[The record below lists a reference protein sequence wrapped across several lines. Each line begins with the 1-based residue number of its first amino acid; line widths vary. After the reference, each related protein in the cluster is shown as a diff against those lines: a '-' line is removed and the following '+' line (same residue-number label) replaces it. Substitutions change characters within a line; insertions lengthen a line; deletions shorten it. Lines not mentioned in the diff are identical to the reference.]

1 MLQEGYIN
9 NLFDF
14 GSEENFYSDEMESEI
29 ESFDNA
35 AENLNANHFSELNY
49 NFGDFL
55 RTSQVKPAK
64 TVNKDEAKSQEGT
77 MDKSYNSQH
86 NMSPRS
92 ETYSNN
98 SSSKKCIQVV
108 FKTEK
113 IQKEKPMKEFL
124 NKKRKNSED
133 DKEDKLYRNR
143 ISAKKSRQKKKA
155 YINTL
160 EAKYAVLEAEL
171 RQAKKQLNENKNTT
185 NSKISEIENK
195 EKEYF
200 QLLNK
205 NKSSNKLE
213 ENKIKLVHSKMQSSL
228 VVELFRDLIKSLVP
242 LDIKY
247 FETKAKMLNIYKFET
262 IDEFLDL
269 VMQNQ
274 YNLNESY
281 NFQYASGATSSYPFQ
296 VYMFYEHLKKM
307 ALDFKENVFQVR
319 K

>member
-14 GSEENFYSDEMESEI
+14 GSEENFYSEEMESEI

-35 AENLNANHFSELNY
+35 AENLNGNHFSELNY

-55 RTSQVKPAK
+55 RTSQVKQAK
-64 TVNKDEAKSQEGT
+64 TINKEEVKSQEGT
-77 MDKSYNSQH
+77 MDKSYNSQP

-92 ETYSNN
+92 ETTSNN
-98 SSSKKCIQVV
+98 SSSKKCVELV

-113 IQKEKPMKEFL
+113 VQKEMPVKEFL
-124 NKKRKNSED
+124 NKKRKDSIED
-133 DKEDKLYRNR
+133 DREDKLYRNR
-143 ISAKKSRQKKKA
+143 VSAKKSRQKKKA
-155 YINTL
+155 YINSL
-160 EAKYAVLEAEL
+160 EGRYAALEAEL
-171 RQAKKQLNENKNTT
+171 RQVKRQMNENKNST
-185 NSKISEIENK
+185 NSKISDIENK

-205 NKSSNKLE
+205 NKSSNKQE

-247 FETKAKMLNIYKFET
+247 FETKAQMLNIYKFET

-274 YNLNESY
+274 Y
-281 NFQYASGATSSYPFQ
+281 
-296 VYMFYEHLKKM
+296 K
-307 ALDFKENVFQVR
+307 
-319 K
+319 